1 MHEHDACHHE
11 NTNPKG
17 RAAIQVGLIVAP
29 GCFIADVIG
38 VHSAFGLLDVF
49 PDLPDV
55 QLHLIWKTRE
65 PVDTYPSWPT
75 VPTTTFDDCPDLDVL
90 AVGAMMP
97 GTIADPEM
105 LAFVRRQAET
115 AKVMIGICAGSLVL
129 GGAGLLEGR
138 KATASFPI
146 IDALPGVGA
155 KPVTGG
161 AVVRDGKFLTAGPV
175 TGSFEAGLQ
184 ALAMLC
190 GEEAAKRIELTLEYL
205 PRPVFGT
212 GSPELAGPEM
222 TAQVTDV
229 VKGLSGALGSA
240 AATAFQQRMAE
251 AV

>member
-1 MHEHDACHHE
+1 MQEHDACHHE
-11 NTNPKG
+11 HTTPKG
-17 RAAIQVGLIVAP
+17 RAPIQVGLIVAP
-29 GCFIADVIG
+29 GFFIADVLG
-38 VHSAFGLLDVF
+38 VQTTFGLLNLF

-55 QLHLIWKTRE
+55 QVHLIWKSRA
-65 PVDTYPSWPT
+65 PLDAYPSWPT
-75 VPTTTFDDCPDLDVL
+75 VPTTTFADCPDLDVL

-105 LAFVRRQAET
+105 LAFVRRQAEV

-155 KPVTGG
+155 IPVSGG

-190 GEEAAKRIELTLEYL
+190 GVDTAKRIELSLEYL

-222 TAQVTDV
+222 TATVTDIV
-229 VKGLSGALGSA
+229 APLSAGLGA
-240 AATAFQQRMAE
+240 AAAAAYQERVAE

>member
-1 MHEHDACHHE
+1 MHGHGDCHHE
-11 NTNPKG
+11 SHDSSG
-17 RAAIQVGLIVAP
+17 RAPIQVGLIVAP

-38 VHSAFGLLDVF
+38 VHFVFDLLDVF

-55 QLHLIWKTRE
+55 QLHLIWKTPE
-65 PVDTYPSWPT
+65 PVNTYPSWRT
-75 VPTTTFDDCPDLDVL
+75 VPTTTFADCPDLDVL
-90 AVGAMMP
+90 AVGATMP

-115 AKVMIGICAGSLVL
+115 AKAVIGICADSLVL

-155 KPVTGG
+155 HPVTGG

-175 TGSFEAGLQ
+175 TGPFEAALQ
-184 ALAMLC
+184 ALSMLY
-190 GEEAAKRIELTLEYL
+190 GEDAARRIELTLEYL

-212 GSPELAGPEM
+212 GSPERAGPEM
-222 TAQVTDV
+222 TEKVTGIV
-229 VKGLSGALGSA
+229 APLSSALGAASA
-240 AATAFQQRMAE
+240 AAYQDHVS
-251 AV
+251 AVA